1 MASISPLARTS
12 QQVIPNQQIPSKV
25 FLSEDGLDQPC
36 DIITLVVNDC
46 ALKAH
51 RKVLAE
57 ASPFFEKLLDSDM
70 KESNEGVVRLEMFTE
85 SVMRKT
91 LGFIYTGNVQIL
103 NEDDA
108 RDMVVIADYLFLLNL
123 KTLAAQALQQKLN
136 ASNCIPIF
144 RFAYEYRCEDLVS
157 KAKNF
162 LLANFTELFA
172 ANREDVLEMSSEEL
186 IMLISSDELP
196 VKVEKDVF
204 DIILA
209 WINHD
214 RNMRKNCFTELFRH
228 VRLVCISRDSLC
240 SDIVTN
246 DLVTD
251 NECCLELVKEAIE
264 LIDSTKVF
272 KSVLCKPRKSL
283 EASAIVANIGY
294 RLMLYFPREDRW
306 YEKMP
311 WPLLISGDINGVLFC
326 HDKIYYTSRKEVGEI
341 YTMGSSERTPISF
354 GESCSLH
361 INCYIPHSETWKSLP
376 SLNDGL
382 LREIFVYNDATYAVR
397 SPCLSPCAKA
407 CGYNFR
413 MRSGIIVIKYNTESN
428 SWEDISSPEFLVNR
442 EHYCIVTHDNFIYFI
457 GGTEWSRNTPGGERL
472 LREVDRFDLRRNQWD
487 KLADIQVARE
497 GSGHGAAANG
507 KIFIAG
513 NVHYRMETDDHLCE
527 MYNETTNEWQFI
539 KSFNIEPEKFGG
551 LFVVDEKLY
560 ALGEIRSWYSDRGGE
575 RSGRLKVECYNAES
589 DEWKLKT
596 EVAVSLRRFQFAS
609 YGTMKLFQGFL
620 SPYSFDC
627 SSCSVGPASQDTLHQ
642 GRDEGKCSVM

>member
-12 QQVIPNQQIPSKV
+12 QQVIPNQQIPGKV

-36 DIITLVVNDC
+36 DFITLVVNDC

-70 KESNEGVVRLEMFTE
+70 KESNEGVVLLEMFTE

-91 LGFIYTGNVQIL
+91 LGFIYTGNLQIL

-123 KTLAAQALQQKLN
+123 KTLAAQALQQKLS
-136 ASNCIPIF
+136 ASNSISIF
-144 RFAYEYRCEDLVS
+144 RFAYEYRCEELVS

-172 ANREDVLEMSSEEL
+172 ANHEDVLEMSSEEL

-196 VKVEKDVF
+196 VKMEKDVF

-209 WINHD
+209 WINHE

-228 VRLVCISRDSLC
+228 VRLVYKSRDSLC

-264 LIDSTKVF
+264 LIDTTKVF
-272 KSVLCKPRKSL
+272 ESVLCKPRKSL
-283 EASAIVANIGY
+283 EASAIVAHIRGF
-294 RLMLYFPREDRW
+294 RLMIYFPREDRW

-311 WPLLISGDINGVLFC
+311 LLGGDGAFFC
-326 HDKIYYTSRKEVGEI
+326 HDKIYYTSREEVGEI
-341 YTMGSSERTPISF
+341 YIMGSSERRPIRF
-354 GESCSLH
+354 GESRSLH

-376 SLNDGL
+376 SLNGGL
-382 LREIFVYNDATYAVR
+382 LREIFVYNDETYAVR
-397 SPCLSPCAKA
+397 SPCL
-407 CGYNFR
+407 
-413 MRSGIIVIKYNTESN
+413 RSGIIVTKYNTESN
-428 SWEDISSPEFLVNR
+428 SWEYISSPEFLVNR

-472 LREVDRFDLRRNQWD
+472 LRDVDRYDLRRNQWD
-487 KLADIQVARE
+487 KLAGIQVARE

-513 NVHYRMETDDHLCE
+513 KVHHRMEPDDRLCE

-551 LFVVDEKLY
+551 LVVVDEKLY
-560 ALGEIRSWYSDRGGE
+560 ALGEIRSWYRDLRGE

-596 EVAVSLRRFQFAS
+596 EVAVGLHRFQSAS
-609 YGTMKLFQGFL
+609 YGTMKLFPGFL
-620 SPYSFDC
+620 SPYSFDR